1 MGIWLST
8 GFLRRTSK
16 LTSSCSSRTCKCGIA
31 AVMVEAWKAWKAY
44 KILNPD
50 AKLYLFDL
58 RGYGQMPVRQTTD
71 DVFLIAGWSEKVFEI
86 LDAIEGGE
94 SALEHIQQIEL

>member
-1 MGIWLST
+1 
-8 GFLRRTSK
+8 
-16 LTSSCSSRTCKCGIA
+16 
-31 AVMVEAWKAWKAY
+31 
-44 KILNPD
+44 
-50 AKLYLFDL
+50 
-58 RGYGQMPVRQTTD
+58 MPVKQTTD